1 MRFVCFWILVRI
13 ARHNF
18 FIRELDK
25 EGREGR
31 RARISANTSGSF
43 LSLGSTRRKKVIML
57 GEAFESLVAR
67 NVSTQIFIEA
77 RTRLDIAYTCPRSTK
92 SSKQNT

>member
-18 FIRELDK
+18 FIRELDKEDK

-67 NVSTQIFIEA
+67 NLPSKIHNPLTRAVHRISVSG
-77 RTRLDIAYTCPRSTK
+77 
-92 SSKQNT
+92 